1 MLSWVTP
8 DSVTGWQ
15 VLGVKLCLTKELQQ
29 VSWPSKTQVVSPRR
43 VRYVLKYLVESGL
56 ELVFM

>member
-1 MLSWVTP
+1 MLSWVP
-8 DSVTGWQ
+8 PGSVTRWQ